1 MPNLDN
7 SELIHAAGNSWKNY
21 KYVKKI
27 GNRYFYT
34 MDEYDA
40 FNSRTKSSR
49 MRNSPYYE
57 NQVVGPGERRRYP
70 NTVRKASSKTTGTI
84 GSTGSFKK
92 KQSIGEAFTSGIKSA
107 GKKIS
112 DATGETERKRA
123 EAAEQLSG
131 ILAKKTA
138 SSKKE
143 LDAASQNWK
152 MANLSAR
159 QMREKAQ
166 LYEDE
171 AAVSKAA
178 SDYKSYSRA
187 AANDKKIA
195 NTETEEAKKYR
206 KMADE
211 YEKAAS
217 AYTGDGKDASRA
229 GTLKRTAETLRRMAD
244 ESDSKNRE
252 QYTES
257 AKKNEKMA
265 EESKSKVDA
274 LTSEAEKWR
283 LKADNLDNTFTA
295 QYSRDVAFARMKYE
309 KDLKAYEAVL
319 SEAQAYREKYGN
331 TVSGKLEKAAND
343 VQRAYNDVVQS
354 ASEAI
359 DAGKQFAK
367 ETANKVSIGVSE
379 LATKASDTVASG
391 LAWVESV
398 FAPKKKK

>member
-1 MPNLDN
+1 MLNFDN
-7 SELIHAAGNSWKNY
+7 SELIHAAGNSWKNH

-40 FNSRTKSSR
+40 FNSRMKSSR

-70 NTVRKASSKTTGTI
+70 NTVRKAASKAAGTI
-84 GSTGSFKK
+84 GSTGAFKK
-92 KQSIGEAFTSGIKSA
+92 KQSIGDAFTSGIKSA

-123 EAAEQLSG
+123 EAMEQLSG

-138 SSKKE
+138 ASKGE
-143 LDAASQNWK
+143 LDAASQNRK
-152 MANLSAR
+152 MADLTAR
-159 QMREKAQ
+159 KMREKAQ

-171 AAVSKAA
+171 SAISKAA
-178 SDYKSYSRA
+178 ADVKKYNTQAYL
-187 AANDKKIA
+187 NDKTA
-195 NTETEEAKKYR
+195 SD
-206 KMADE
+206 M
-211 YEKAAS
+211 EKAGGQYKFYAPYQRGLADTFREKS
-217 AYTGDGKDASRA
+217 AEAQKEVNKLTDQAKALRNNA
-229 GTLKRTAETLRRMAD
+229 GVV
-244 ESDSKNRE
+244 ESMFGRD
-252 QYTES
+252 
-257 AKKNEKMA
+257 
-265 EESKSKVDA
+265 
-274 LTSEAEKWR
+274 
-283 LKADNLDNTFTA
+283 
-295 QYSRDVAFARMKYE
+295 YSRDVASAQKKYE
-309 KDLKAYEAVL
+309 ADLKAYEAVL
-319 SEAQAYREKYGN
+319 SEAQAYREQYGN

-367 ETANKVSIGVSE
+367 EQAAKVSTSVSE
-379 LATKASDTVASG
+379 LATKASDSVASG
-391 LAWVESV
+391 LAWVESI

>member
-1 MPNLDN
+1 MSNLDN
-7 SELIHAAGNSWKNY
+7 SELIHAFGDTWKNH
-21 KYVKKI
+21 KYIKKI

-34 MDEYDA
+34 MDELRKYNA
-40 FNSRTKSSR
+40 NKYTRPKGISSEVQRRMTRTPVMK
-49 MRNSPYYE
+49 
-57 NQVVGPGERRRYP
+57 
-70 NTVRKASSKTTGTI
+70 KTQT
-84 GSTGSFKK
+84 
-92 KQSIGEAFTSGIKSA
+92 QSIGETFTSGIKSA
-107 GKKIS
+107 RQWIS
-112 DATGETERKRA
+112 DVTGETDRKRA
-123 EAAEQLSG
+123 EAMEQLSG
-131 ILAKKTA
+131 ILAKKTT

-143 LDAASQNWK
+143 LDEASQNRK
-152 MANLSAR
+152 MAELNAR

-166 LYEDE
+166 FYEDE

-187 AANDKKIA
+187 ALDDWKNAD
-195 NTETEEAKKYR
+195 TETEEAKKYR

-244 ESDSKNRE
+244 ESDSKNRAL
-252 QYTES
+252 YTRS
-257 AKKNEKMA
+257 ARQNERLA
-265 EESKSKVDA
+265 EEAQSKVNA
-274 LTSEAEKWR
+274 LTSEAKDWR
-283 LKADNLDNTFTA
+283 KAADVVDTNFVT
-295 QYSRDVAFARMKYE
+295 QYSRDIASAREKYE

-331 TVSGKLEKAAND
+331 SVSGKLEKAAND

>member
-7 SELIHAAGNSWKNY
+7 SELIHAFGDTWKNH
-21 KYVKKI
+21 KYIKKI

-34 MDEYDA
+34 MDELRKYNA
-40 FNSRTKSSR
+40 NKYTRPKGISSEVQRRVTRTPVAK
-49 MRNSPYYE
+49 
-57 NQVVGPGERRRYP
+57 
-70 NTVRKASSKTTGTI
+70 KTQTGTI
-84 GSTGSFKK
+84 GSTNVSKK

-107 GKKIS
+107 GQWIS
-112 DATGETERKRA
+112 DVTGETDRKRA
-123 EAAEQLSG
+123 EAMEQLSG

-152 MANLSAR
+152 MANLTAR

-274 LTSEAEKWR
+274 LTSEAKKWR
-283 LKADNLDNTFTA
+283 LNADIVDNNFA
-295 QYSRDVAFARMKYE
+295 KQYSRDVAFARMKYE

-319 SEAQAYREKYGN
+319 SEAQAYREKYGDS
-331 TVSGKLEKAAND
+331 VSGKLEKAAND

-379 LATKASDTVASG
+379 LATKASDSVASG
-391 LAWVESV
+391 LAWVESI

>member
-7 SELIHAAGNSWKNY
+7 SELIHAFGDTWKNH
-21 KYVKKI
+21 KYIKKI

-34 MDEYDA
+34 MDELRKYKTNKYTRPSEISTKA
-40 FNSRTKSSR
+40 LSSEVQRRVTRTPVAK
-49 MRNSPYYE
+49 
-57 NQVVGPGERRRYP
+57 
-70 NTVRKASSKTTGTI
+70 KTQTGTI
-84 GSTGSFKK
+84 GSTGAFKK
-92 KQSIGEAFTSGIKSA
+92 KQSIGDAFSSGVKSVS
-107 GKKIS
+107 KKIS

-138 SSKKE
+138 YSKKE
-143 LDAASQNWK
+143 LDTASQNRK
-152 MANLSAR
+152 ESELAAR
-159 QMREKAQ
+159 KMREKAQ

-187 AANDKKIA
+187 AANDKKAA

-274 LTSEAEKWR
+274 LTSEAKKWR
-283 LKADNLDNTFTA
+283 LNADNLDNTFTA

-379 LATKASDTVASG
+379 LTTKASDTVASG

>member
-1 MPNLDN
+1 MLNLDN
-7 SELIHAAGNSWKNY
+7 SELIHAFGDTWKNH
-21 KYVKKI
+21 KYIKKI
-27 GNRYFYT
+27 GNRYFYS
-34 MDEYDA
+34 MDEL
-40 FNSRTKSSR
+40 
-49 MRNSPYYE
+49 RNY
-57 NQVVGPGERRRYP
+57 NQNVRKGKAGTTSKAYVSKERR
-70 NTVRKASSKTTGTI
+70 VGTI
-84 GSTGSFKK
+84 GSTGVFKK
-92 KQSIGEAFTSGIKSA
+92 KQSIGDAFSSGVKSVS
-107 GKKIS
+107 KKIS

-138 SSKKE
+138 ASKGE
-143 LDAASQNWK
+143 LDSASQNRK
-152 MANLSAR
+152 MADLTAR
-159 QMREKAQ
+159 KMREKAQ

-187 AANDKKIA
+187 AANDKKAA

-217 AYTGDGKDASRA
+217 SYVGDGKDASRA

-252 QYTES
+252 RYTES

-265 EESKSKVDA
+265 GESQSKVDA
-274 LTSEAEKWR
+274 LTSEAKNWR
-283 LKADNLDNTFTA
+283 LNANTVDNLFTK
-295 QYSRDVAFARMKYE
+295 QYSRDVASAQKKYE
-309 KDLKAYEAVL
+309 ADLKAYEAVL
-319 SEAQAYREKYGN
+319 SEAQAYREQYGN

-367 ETANKVSIGVSE
+367 EQAAKVSTSVSE
-379 LATKASDTVASG
+379 LATKASDSVASG
-391 LAWVESV
+391 LAWVESI

>member
-1 MPNLDN
+1 MPNFDN
-7 SELIHAAGNSWKNY
+7 SELIHAAGSTWNNH
-21 KYVKKI
+21 KYIKKI
-27 GNRYFYT
+27 GNRYFYSL
-34 MDEYDA
+34 DEL
-40 FNSRTKSSR
+40 
-49 MRNSPYYE
+49 RNY
-57 NQVVGPGERRRYP
+57 NQ
-70 NTVRKASSKTTGTI
+70 NVRKGKAGTTSKGYIAKKRQVGTI
-84 GSTGSFKK
+84 GSTGVFKK
-92 KQSIGEAFTSGIKSA
+92 KQSIGEAFNSGIKSA
-107 GKKIS
+107 GKWIS

-138 SSKKE
+138 YSKKE
-143 LDAASQNWK
+143 LDTASQNRK
-152 MANLSAR
+152 MADLTAR
-159 QMREKAQ
+159 KMREKAQ

-187 AANDKKIA
+187 AANDKKNA
-195 NTETEEAKKYR
+195 NIETEEAKKYR

-211 YEKAAS
+211 YEKTPS
-217 AYTGDGKDASRA
+217 LYVGDGKDASRA
-229 GTLKRTAETLRRMAD
+229 GTLKGTAETLRRMAD
-244 ESDSKNRE
+244 ESDSKNRAL
-252 QYTES
+252 YTRS
-257 AKKNEKMA
+257 AKENERLA
-265 EESKSKVDA
+265 EESKSKVNA
-274 LTSEAEKWR
+274 LTSEAEDLR
-283 LKADNLDNTFTA
+283 LNAYVVDSGFATK
-295 QYSRDVAFARMKYE
+295 YSRDVASAQRKYE

-343 VQRAYNDVVQS
+343 IQRAYNDVVQS

-379 LATKASDTVASG
+379 LATKASDSVASG
-391 LAWVESV
+391 LAWVESI

>member
-1 MPNLDN
+1 MSNFDN
-7 SELIHAAGNSWKNY
+7 SELIHAAGNSWKNH

-34 MDEYDA
+34 MDEYSA
-40 FNSRTKSSR
+40 FNKRQQKAR
-49 MRNSPYYE
+49 MKNSPYYE
-57 NQVVGPGERRRYP
+57 NQALGPGERRKYP
-70 NTVRKASSKTTGTI
+70 NTVRRSSNKTGGTI
-84 GSTGSFKK
+84 GSTGVFKK

-123 EAAEQLSG
+123 EAMEQLSG

-138 SSKKE
+138 ASKAE
-143 LDAASQNWK
+143 LDAASQNRK
-152 MANLSAR
+152 MADLTAR
-159 QMREKAQ
+159 KMREKAQ

-187 AANDKKIA
+187 AANDKKIT

-217 AYTGDGKDASRA
+217 SYAGDGKDASRA

-244 ESDSKNRE
+244 ESDSKNHERM
-252 QYTES
+252 
-257 AKKNEKMA
+257 AKEA
-265 EESKSKVDA
+265 QSKVDA
-274 LTSEAEKWR
+274 LTSEAKDWR
-283 LKADNLDNTFTA
+283 KAAYVVDSNFAT
-295 QYSRDVAFARMKYE
+295 QYSRDVASAQRKYE
-309 KDLKAYEAVL
+309 ADLKAYEAVL
-319 SEAQAYREKYGN
+319 SEAQAYREKYEN
-331 TVSGKLEKAAND
+331 SVSGKLEKAAND

-367 ETANKVSIGVSE
+367 ETASKVSTGVSE

>member
-7 SELIHAAGNSWKNY
+7 SELIHAFGDTWKNH
-21 KYVKKI
+21 KYIKKI

-34 MDEYDA
+34 MDELRKYNTNKYTRPSEISTKA
-40 FNSRTKSSR
+40 LSSEVQRRVTRTPVAK
-49 MRNSPYYE
+49 
-57 NQVVGPGERRRYP
+57 
-70 NTVRKASSKTTGTI
+70 KTQTGTI
-84 GSTGSFKK
+84 GSTGAFKK
-92 KQSIGEAFTSGIKSA
+92 KQSIGDAFSSGVKSVS
-107 GKKIS
+107 KKIS

-152 MANLSAR
+152 MANLTAR

-274 LTSEAEKWR
+274 LTSEAKKWR
-283 LKADNLDNTFTA
+283 LNADNLDNTFTA

-379 LATKASDTVASG
+379 LTTKASDTVASG

>member
-1 MPNLDN
+1 MPNFDN
-7 SELIHAAGNSWKNY
+7 SELIHAAGNSWKNH

-34 MDEYDA
+34 MDDYEA
-40 FNSRTKSSR
+40 FNSRMKESR
-49 MRNSPYYE
+49 SRNSPRYE

-70 NTVRKASSKTTGTI
+70 NTVRKAASKTTGTI
-84 GSTGSFKK
+84 GSTGVFKK

-107 GKKIS
+107 GQWIS
-112 DATGETERKRA
+112 DVTGETDRKRA
-123 EAAEQLSG
+123 EAMEQLSG

-143 LDAASQNWK
+143 LDEASQNRK
-152 MANLSAR
+152 MAELTAR

-274 LTSEAEKWR
+274 LTSEAKKWR
-283 LKADNLDNTFTA
+283 LNADNLDNTFTA

-379 LATKASDTVASG
+379 LATKASDSVASG
-391 LAWVESV
+391 LAWVESI

>member
-7 SELIHAAGNSWKNY
+7 SELIHAAGNSWKNH

-34 MDEYDA
+34 MDDYNA
-40 FNSRTKSSR
+40 FNSRMKESR
-49 MRNSPYYE
+49 SRNSPYYE

-70 NTVRKASSKTTGTI
+70 NTVRKAASKTAGTI
-84 GSTGSFKK
+84 GSTGAFKK

-123 EAAEQLSG
+123 EAMEQLSG

-138 SSKKE
+138 ASKGE
-143 LDAASQNWK
+143 LDAASQNRK
-152 MANLSAR
+152 MADLTAR
-159 QMREKAQ
+159 KMREKAQ

-178 SDYKSYSRA
+178 DDVKKYNTQAYL
-187 AANDKKIA
+187 NDKTA
-195 NTETEEAKKYR
+195 SD
-206 KMADE
+206 M
-211 YEKAAS
+211 EKAGGQYKFYAPYQRGLADTFREKS
-217 AYTGDGKDASRA
+217 AEAQKEVNKLTDQAKALRNNA
-229 GTLKRTAETLRRMAD
+229 GVV
-244 ESDSKNRE
+244 ESMFGRD
-252 QYTES
+252 
-257 AKKNEKMA
+257 
-265 EESKSKVDA
+265 
-274 LTSEAEKWR
+274 
-283 LKADNLDNTFTA
+283 
-295 QYSRDVAFARMKYE
+295 YSRDVASAQKKYE
-309 KDLKAYEAVL
+309 ADLKAYEAVL
-319 SEAQAYREKYGN
+319 SEAQAYREQYGN

-367 ETANKVSIGVSE
+367 EQAAKVSTSVSE
-379 LATKASDTVASG
+379 LATKASDSVASG
-391 LAWVESV
+391 LAWVESI

>member
-7 SELIHAAGNSWKNY
+7 SELIHAFGDTWKNH
-21 KYVKKI
+21 KYIKKI

-34 MDEYDA
+34 MDELRKYNA
-40 FNSRTKSSR
+40 NKYTRPKGISSEVQRRVTRTPAAK
-49 MRNSPYYE
+49 
-57 NQVVGPGERRRYP
+57 
-70 NTVRKASSKTTGTI
+70 KTQTGTI
-84 GSTGSFKK
+84 GSASDSKK

-107 GKKIS
+107 GQWIS
-112 DATGETERKRA
+112 DVTGETDRKRA
-123 EAAEQLSG
+123 EAMEQLSG

-295 QYSRDVAFARMKYE
+295 QYSRDVDFARMKYE
-309 KDLKAYEAVL
+309 RDLKAYEAVL

-367 ETANKVSIGVSE
+367 ETANKVSIGISE

>member
-1 MPNLDN
+1 MSNLDN
-7 SELIHAAGNSWKNY
+7 SELIHAFGDTWKNH
-21 KYVKKI
+21 KYIKKI

-34 MDEYDA
+34 MDELRKYNA
-40 FNSRTKSSR
+40 NKYTRPKGISSEVQRRVTRTPVTK
-49 MRNSPYYE
+49 
-57 NQVVGPGERRRYP
+57 
-70 NTVRKASSKTTGTI
+70 KTQTGTI
-84 GSTGSFKK
+84 GSTNDSKK

-107 GKKIS
+107 GQWIS
-112 DATGETERKRA
+112 DVTGETDRKRA
-123 EAAEQLSG
+123 EAMEQLSG

-274 LTSEAEKWR
+274 LTSEAKKWR
-283 LKADNLDNTFTA
+283 LNADNLDNTFA
-295 QYSRDVAFARMKYE
+295 KQYSRDVDFARKKYE

-331 TVSGKLEKAAND
+331 SVSGKLEKAAND

-367 ETANKVSIGVSE
+367 ETASKVSTGVSE

>member
-1 MPNLDN
+1 MSNLDN
-7 SELIHAAGNSWKNY
+7 SELIHAFGDTWKNH
-21 KYVKKI
+21 KYIKKI

-34 MDEYDA
+34 MDELRKYNA
-40 FNSRTKSSR
+40 NKYTRPKGISSEVQRRVTRTPVAKSTNDS
-49 MRNSPYYE
+49 
-57 NQVVGPGERRRYP
+57 
-70 NTVRKASSKTTGTI
+70 
-84 GSTGSFKK
+84 KK

-107 GKKIS
+107 GQWIS
-112 DATGETERKRA
+112 DVTGETDRKRA
-123 EAAEQLSG
+123 EAMEQLSG

-138 SSKKE
+138 ASKGK

-274 LTSEAEKWR
+274 LTSEAKKWR
-283 LKADNLDNTFTA
+283 LNADNLDNTFTA

-331 TVSGKLEKAAND
+331 SVSGKLEKAAND

-379 LATKASDTVASG
+379 LTTKASDTVASG

>member
-7 SELIHAAGNSWKNY
+7 SELIHAFGDTWKNH
-21 KYVKKI
+21 KYIKKI

-34 MDEYDA
+34 MDELRKY
-40 FNSRTKSSR
+40 NTNKYTRPKGISSEVQRRVTRTPVAKSTNDS
-49 MRNSPYYE
+49 
-57 NQVVGPGERRRYP
+57 
-70 NTVRKASSKTTGTI
+70 
-84 GSTGSFKK
+84 KK

-107 GKKIS
+107 GQWIS
-112 DATGETERKRA
+112 DVTGETDRKRA
-123 EAAEQLSG
+123 EAMGQLSG
-131 ILAKKTA
+131 AASDMKSTVNS

-152 MANLSAR
+152 MANLTAR

-274 LTSEAEKWR
+274 LTSEAKKWR
-283 LKADNLDNTFTA
+283 LNADNLDNTFTA

-379 LATKASDTVASG
+379 LTTKASDTVASG

>member
-7 SELIHAAGNSWKNY
+7 SELIHAFGDTWKNH
-21 KYVKKI
+21 KYIKKI

-34 MDEYDA
+34 MDELRKYNA
-40 FNSRTKSSR
+40 NKYTRPKGISSEVQRRVTRTPVAK
-49 MRNSPYYE
+49 
-57 NQVVGPGERRRYP
+57 
-70 NTVRKASSKTTGTI
+70 KTQTGTI
-84 GSTGSFKK
+84 GSTSDSKK

-107 GKKIS
+107 GQWIS
-112 DATGETERKRA
+112 DVTGETDRKRA
-123 EAAEQLSG
+123 EAMEQLSG

-143 LDAASQNWK
+143 LDEASQNRK
-152 MANLSAR
+152 MAELTAR
-159 QMREKAQ
+159 QMRERAQ

-187 AANDKKIA
+187 AADDRKIA

-217 AYTGDGKDASRA
+217 AYAGDGKDASRA

-257 AKKNEKMA
+257 AKKNEEMA
-265 EESKSKVDA
+265 KESQSKVDA
-274 LTSEAEKWR
+274 LISEAEKWR
-283 LKADNLDNTFTA
+283 SNADNVDNTSTA
-295 QYSRDVAFARMKYE
+295 QYSRDVAFARRKYE
-309 KDLKAYEAVL
+309 TDLKAYEEVL
-319 SEAQAYREKYGN
+319 SKAQAYREKYEN
-331 TVSGKLEKAAND
+331 SVSGKLEKAAND

-359 DAGKQFAK
+359 DAGKQFAR
-367 ETANKVSIGVSE
+367 ETASKVSTGVSE
-379 LATKASDTVASG
+379 LATKASGTVASG

>member
-1 MPNLDN
+1 MSNLDN
-7 SELIHAAGNSWKNY
+7 SELIHAFGDTWKNH
-21 KYVKKI
+21 KYIKKI

-34 MDEYDA
+34 MDELRKYNA
-40 FNSRTKSSR
+40 NKYTRPKGISSEVQRRVTRTPVTK
-49 MRNSPYYE
+49 
-57 NQVVGPGERRRYP
+57 
-70 NTVRKASSKTTGTI
+70 KTQTGTI
-84 GSTGSFKK
+84 GSTNDSKK

-107 GKKIS
+107 GQWIS
-112 DATGETERKRA
+112 DVTGETDRKRA
-123 EAAEQLSG
+123 EAMEQLSG

-152 MANLSAR
+152 MANLTAR

-274 LTSEAEKWR
+274 LTSEAKKWR
-283 LKADNLDNTFTA
+283 LNADNLDNTFTA

-379 LATKASDTVASG
+379 LTTKASDTVASG

>member
-1 MPNLDN
+1 MSNLDN
-7 SELIHAAGNSWKNY
+7 SELIHAFGDTWKNH
-21 KYVKKI
+21 KYIKKI

-34 MDEYDA
+34 MDELRKYNA
-40 FNSRTKSSR
+40 NKYTRPKGISSEVQRRVTRTPVAK
-49 MRNSPYYE
+49 
-57 NQVVGPGERRRYP
+57 
-70 NTVRKASSKTTGTI
+70 KTQTGTI
-84 GSTGSFKK
+84 GSTNDSKK

-107 GKKIS
+107 GQWIS
-112 DATGETERKRA
+112 DVTGETDRKRA
-123 EAAEQLSG
+123 EAMEQLSG

-152 MANLSAR
+152 MANLTAR

-211 YEKAAS
+211 YEKTPS
-217 AYTGDGKDASRA
+217 LYVGDGKDASRA
-229 GTLKRTAETLRRMAD
+229 GTLKGTAETLRRMAD

-252 QYTES
+252 RYTES

-265 EESKSKVDA
+265 GESQSKVDA
-274 LTSEAEKWR
+274 LTSEAKNWR
-283 LKADNLDNTFTA
+283 LNANTVDNLFTK
-295 QYSRDVAFARMKYE
+295 QYSRDVASAQKKYE
-309 KDLKAYEAVL
+309 ADLKAYEAVL
-319 SEAQAYREKYGN
+319 SEAQAYREQYGN

-367 ETANKVSIGVSE
+367 EQAAKVSTSVSE
-379 LATKASDTVASG
+379 LATKASDSVASG
-391 LAWVESV
+391 LAWVESI

>member
-7 SELIHAAGNSWKNY
+7 SELIHAFGDTWKNH
-21 KYVKKI
+21 KYIKKI

-34 MDEYDA
+34 MDELRKYNTNKNTNKYTRPSEISTKA
-40 FNSRTKSSR
+40 LSSEVQRRVTRTPVAK
-49 MRNSPYYE
+49 
-57 NQVVGPGERRRYP
+57 
-70 NTVRKASSKTTGTI
+70 KTQTGTI
-84 GSTGSFKK
+84 GSTGAFKK

-123 EAAEQLSG
+123 EAMEQLSG

-138 SSKKE
+138 ASKAE
-143 LDAASQNWK
+143 LDAASQNRK
-152 MANLSAR
+152 ESELAAR
-159 QMREKAQ
+159 KMREKAQ

-187 AANDKKIA
+187 AANDKKAA

-217 AYTGDGKDASRA
+217 SYVGDGKDASRA

-244 ESDSKNRE
+244 ESDSKNRAL
-252 QYTES
+252 YTRS
-257 AKKNEKMA
+257 SRQNERMA
-265 EESKSKVDA
+265 EEAQSKVDA
-274 LTSEAEKWR
+274 LTSEAKDWR
-283 LKADNLDNTFTA
+283 KAAYVVDSNFAT
-295 QYSRDVAFARMKYE
+295 QYSRDVASAQRKYE
-309 KDLKAYEAVL
+309 ADLKAYEAVL
-319 SEAQAYREKYGN
+319 SEAQAYREQYGN

-367 ETANKVSIGVSE
+367 EQAAKVSTSVSE
-379 LATKASDTVASG
+379 LATKASDSVASG
-391 LAWVESV
+391 LAWVESI

>member
-1 MPNLDN
+1 MSNLDN
-7 SELIHAAGNSWKNY
+7 SELIHAFGDTWKNH
-21 KYVKKI
+21 KYIKKI

-34 MDEYDA
+34 MDELRKY
-40 FNSRTKSSR
+40 NTNKYTRPKGISSEVQRRVTRTPVAKSTNDS
-49 MRNSPYYE
+49 
-57 NQVVGPGERRRYP
+57 
-70 NTVRKASSKTTGTI
+70 
-84 GSTGSFKK
+84 KK

-107 GKKIS
+107 GQWIS
-112 DATGETERKRA
+112 DVTGETDRKRA
-123 EAAEQLSG
+123 EAMEQLSG

-152 MANLSAR
+152 MANLTAR

-274 LTSEAEKWR
+274 LTSEAKKWR
-283 LKADNLDNTFTA
+283 LNADNLDNTFA
-295 QYSRDVAFARMKYE
+295 KQYSRDVAFARMKYE

-367 ETANKVSIGVSE
+367 ETASKVSTGVSE

>member
-7 SELIHAAGNSWKNY
+7 SELIHAFGDTWKNH
-21 KYVKKI
+21 KYIKKI

-34 MDEYDA
+34 MDELRKYNA
-40 FNSRTKSSR
+40 NKYTRPKGISSEVQRRVTRTPVAK
-49 MRNSPYYE
+49 
-57 NQVVGPGERRRYP
+57 
-70 NTVRKASSKTTGTI
+70 KTQTGTI
-84 GSTGSFKK
+84 GSTNDSKK

-107 GKKIS
+107 GQLIS
-112 DATGETERKRA
+112 DVTGETDRKRA
-123 EAAEQLSG
+123 EAMEQLSG

-152 MANLSAR
+152 MANLTAR

-257 AKKNEKMA
+257 AKKDEKMA

-274 LTSEAEKWR
+274 LTSEAKKWR
-283 LKADNLDNTFTA
+283 LNADNLDNTFTK
-295 QYSRDVAFARMKYE
+295 QYSRDVDFARMKYE

-367 ETANKVSIGVSE
+367 ETASKVSTGVSE

>member
-1 MPNLDN
+1 MSNLDN
-7 SELIHAAGNSWKNY
+7 SELIHAFGDTWKNH
-21 KYVKKI
+21 KYIKKI

-34 MDEYDA
+34 MDELRKYNA
-40 FNSRTKSSR
+40 NKYTRPKGISSEVQRRVTRTPVAKSTNDS
-49 MRNSPYYE
+49 
-57 NQVVGPGERRRYP
+57 
-70 NTVRKASSKTTGTI
+70 
-84 GSTGSFKK
+84 KK

-107 GKKIS
+107 GQWIS
-112 DATGETERKRA
+112 DVTGETDRKRA
-123 EAAEQLSG
+123 EAMEQLSG

-152 MANLSAR
+152 MANLTAR

-187 AANDKKIA
+187 AANDRKIA

-274 LTSEAEKWR
+274 LTSEAKKWR
-283 LKADNLDNTFTA
+283 LNADNLDNTFTA
-295 QYSRDVAFARMKYE
+295 QYSRDVAFTRMKYE
-309 KDLKAYEAVL
+309 RDLKAYEAVL

>member
-7 SELIHAAGNSWKNY
+7 SELIHAAGSTWNKH
-21 KYVKKI
+21 KYIKKI
-27 GNRYFYT
+27 GNRYFYS
-34 MDEYDA
+34 MDELRNYNQNVRKGKA
-40 FNSRTKSSR
+40 GTTSKAYVTK
-49 MRNSPYYE
+49 
-57 NQVVGPGERRRYP
+57 ERR
-70 NTVRKASSKTTGTI
+70 VGTI
-84 GSTGSFKK
+84 GSTGVFKK

-123 EAAEQLSG
+123 EAMEQLSG

-138 SSKKE
+138 ASKGE
-143 LDAASQNWK
+143 LDAASQNRK
-152 MANLSAR
+152 MADLTAR
-159 QMREKAQ
+159 KMREKAQ

-178 SDYKSYSRA
+178 SDYKTYSRA
-187 AANDKKIA
+187 ALSDRKIA

-206 KMADE
+206 KLADE
-211 YEKAAS
+211 YEKS
-217 AYTGDGKDASRA
+217 SSYVGDGKDASRLE
-229 GTLKRTAETLRRMAD
+229 TLKGTAETLRRMAD
-244 ESDSKNRE
+244 ESDSKNRAL
-252 QYTES
+252 YTRS
-257 AKKNEKMA
+257 ANQNERMA
-265 EESKSKVDA
+265 KEAQSKVDA
-274 LTSEAEKWR
+274 LTSEAKDRR
-283 LKADNLDNTFTA
+283 LNAYVVDSNFAT
-295 QYSRDVAFARMKYE
+295 QYSRDVASAQRKYE
-309 KDLKAYEAVL
+309 ADLKAYEAVL

-367 ETANKVSIGVSE
+367 ETANKVSMGVSE
-379 LATKASDTVASG
+379 LATKASDSVASG
-391 LAWVESV
+391 LAWVESI

>member
-7 SELIHAAGNSWKNY
+7 SELIHAFGDTWKNH
-21 KYVKKI
+21 KYIKKI
-27 GNRYFYT
+27 GNRYFYS
-34 MDEYDA
+34 MDEL
-40 FNSRTKSSR
+40 
-49 MRNSPYYE
+49 RNY
-57 NQVVGPGERRRYP
+57 NQNVRKGKAGTTSKAYVSKERR
-70 NTVRKASSKTTGTI
+70 VGTI
-84 GSTGSFKK
+84 GSTGVFKK
-92 KQSIGEAFTSGIKSA
+92 KQSIGDAFTSGIKSV

-138 SSKKE
+138 YSKKE
-143 LDAASQNWK
+143 LDTASQNRK
-152 MANLSAR
+152 ESELAAR
-159 QMREKAQ
+159 KMREKAQ

-187 AANDKKIA
+187 AANDKKAA

-217 AYTGDGKDASRA
+217 AYAGDGKDASRA

-252 QYTES
+252 QYSES
-257 AKKNEKMA
+257 AKKNEEMA
-265 EESKSKVDA
+265 KESQSKVDA
-274 LTSEAEKWR
+274 LTSEAKNWR
-283 LKADNLDNTFTA
+283 LNANTVDNLFTK
-295 QYSRDVAFARMKYE
+295 QYSRDVASAQKKYE
-309 KDLKAYEAVL
+309 ADLKAYEAVL
-319 SEAQAYREKYGN
+319 SEAQAYREQYGN

-359 DAGKQFAK
+359 NVGKQFAK
-367 ETANKVSIGVSE
+367 EQAAKVSTSVSE
-379 LATKASDTVASG
+379 LATKASDSVASG
-391 LAWVESV
+391 LAWVESI

>member
-1 MPNLDN
+1 MSNLDN
-7 SELIHAAGNSWKNY
+7 SELIHAFGDTWKNH
-21 KYVKKI
+21 KYIKKI

-34 MDEYDA
+34 MDELRKYNA
-40 FNSRTKSSR
+40 NKYTRPKGISSEVQRRVTRTPVAK
-49 MRNSPYYE
+49 
-57 NQVVGPGERRRYP
+57 
-70 NTVRKASSKTTGTI
+70 KTQTGTI
-84 GSTGSFKK
+84 GSTNDSKK

-107 GKKIS
+107 GQWIS
-112 DATGETERKRA
+112 DVTGETDRKRA
-123 EAAEQLSG
+123 EAMEQLSG

-252 QYTES
+252 RYTES

-265 EESKSKVDA
+265 GESQSKVDA
-274 LTSEAEKWR
+274 LTSEAKNWR
-283 LKADNLDNTFTA
+283 LNANTVDNLFTK
-295 QYSRDVAFARMKYE
+295 QYSRDVASAQKKYE
-309 KDLKAYEAVL
+309 ADLKAYEAVL
-319 SEAQAYREKYGN
+319 SEAQAYREQYGN

-367 ETANKVSIGVSE
+367 EQAAKVSTSVSE
-379 LATKASDTVASG
+379 LATKASDSVASG
-391 LAWVESV
+391 LAWVESI

>member
-7 SELIHAAGNSWKNY
+7 SELIHAFGDTWKNH
-21 KYVKKI
+21 KYIKKI

-34 MDEYDA
+34 MDELRKYNA
-40 FNSRTKSSR
+40 NKYTRPKEVSSEVQRRVTRT
-49 MRNSPYYE
+49 P
-57 NQVVGPGERRRYP
+57 VV
-70 NTVRKASSKTTGTI
+70 KKTRTGTI
-84 GSTGSFKK
+84 GSTSDSKK

-107 GKKIS
+107 GQWIS
-112 DATGETERKRA
+112 DVTGETDRKRA
-123 EAAEQLSG
+123 EAMEQLSG

-283 LKADNLDNTFTA
+283 LKADNLDNTFA
-295 QYSRDVAFARMKYE
+295 KQYSRDVDFARMKYE
-309 KDLKAYEAVL
+309 RDLKAYEAVL

-359 DAGKQFAK
+359 DAGKQFVK

-379 LATKASDTVASG
+379 LTTKASDTVASG